1 MPYRMASICS
11 SICWRRLAT
20 SLWFIVRWFLHL
32 VVPLKVCCCAVVSYD
47 AGFIFYVQEFFLIP
61 VFCMSFVTIQVSVL
75 LCRLR
80 RGGWRRKAGAPRA
93 PPRGLAGPLEPPAK

>member
-1 MPYRMASICS
+1 MASICS
-11 SICWRRLAT
+11 SICWRSRAT
-20 SLWFIVRWFLHL
+20 SLWFIIRWFLHL

-61 VFCMSFVTIQVSVL
+61 VFCMSFVTIQISVL

-80 RGGWRRKAGAPRA
+80 RAGGGGKAGAPRA
-93 PPRGLAGPLEPPAK
+93 PPTGLFGALETPA